1 MSPLISLGLA
11 TVVLLIVFVV
21 FRSRRDRQADLGQV
35 SSQWIMEHRAVS
47 GQDSSR
53 WNQR

>member
-11 TVVLLIVFVV
+11 TVALIVALVV
-21 FRSRRDRQADLGQV
+21 FRSRRHRQADLGQV
-35 SSQWIMEHRAVS
+35 SSQWIMEHRAAS

>member
-1 MSPLISLGLA
+1 MSTLIGLGVA
-11 TVVLLIVFVV
+11 VALLVVFVV
-21 FRSRRDRQADLGQV
+21 FRSRRDQPADLGQV
-35 SSQWIMEHRAVS
+35 SSQWLMEHRAMS

>member
-1 MSPLISLGLA
+1 MNPLISLGLA
-11 TVVLLIVFVV
+11 IVVLILFVM
-21 FRSRRDRQADLGQV
+21 FRSRRDRRGDLGQV
-35 SSQWIMEHRAVS
+35 SSQWIMEHRAS